1 MNQFYVN
8 RLIKII
14 SPFNEEVIS
23 IELGG
28 SEKELRELI
37 GAILNINPLS
47 IKGIRDSFGN
57 YHTISSA
64 IKNTQLTME
73 YSSYYFIVINNNQ
86 NNKST
91 NPSIKLDKN
100 NLNLNQNINIH
111 HKKNKSHPN
120 IILMSENDKIAHK
133 LLSDNL
139 IDKNKYEILK
149 NMLNEKNDEILTL
162 FKLYNKHGKHIKRL
176 STQIIPILNE
186 YNVKNNKNEEGIK
199 KIPIYNINNKE
210 LYINILS
217 SMKYSERDFEL
228 LKNLILSDNDKII
241 KAFKQY
247 SLSNNKNELK
257 SNLNDFI
264 RNNSEKY
271 KENKKSIQDDD
282 KKIKRLASKES
293 KIIKKVEKIE
303 NKILKLLTEDDNI
316 LQDTILLF
324 QSDMEIL
331 HPNDKLNLFTNE
343 FKIKDSSSIN
353 SETKNIINKYYN
365 NQLKNKF
372 FKNFNN
378 YELEIYNELIKNKDN
393 NIINAYKKY
402 KINKN
407 LDELISEIRKWIL
420 KIIEEKEK
428 EIISSSEDENEE
440 EDEEEEEEEN
450 EEIESEE
457 NEKEENEEEEDE
469 EKHSIHSSTSEAM
482 DSSEDSEKNNNKK
495 KKTNFLL
502 NNEKIDEDDDESEYI
517 ISKSSGKNDDP
528 VKLLANN
535 YKINTMRKKQN
546 DYYVKKDSNTEN
558 NNNKDDN
565 KLTLVSLKNVEQIN
579 KDENNK
585 DNNKNHSSSTDRK
598 MNEFM
603 KVINGMAFDEND
615 KVQILQ
621 LMNDKNEDIMKIY
634 QKFQK
639 NKMSLTKKVLLNL
652 LKSSPR
658 KLNQPINKE
667 LNNKK
672 NPTNN
677 NTNNNNTNNN
687 NSIISFESFLKKME
701 NENKLT
707 KTKTSYLL
715 SEFQNGN
722 NLLQSFWEVYK
733 EGNDDD
739 LLESIQIFLGKY
751 GNKIPKENNNI
762 GRRTSFK
769 DGNDSK
775 TPLSIKSFKK
785 DLVNYLKT
793 TERKETKTKQKK
805 IIDLLIKEHFL
816 NESSQKFFYDKITN
830 EDKNVTAAFE
840 VFSVSLNHLDFSETL
855 NLIYSSFIEK
865 NKINEQNKNSQKG
878 EFLIRLNGV
887 LERGNFSEN
896 EKKIVK
902 EEFDNKNNVLMSIL
916 EIYDSEDEED
926 TIDSIKS
933 FIAKII
939 HTKKF

>member
-1 MNQFYVN
+1 MNQFFVN
-8 RLIKII
+8 RIIKII
-14 SPFNEEVIS
+14 SPFNEDVIS

-28 SEKELRELI
+28 TEKELKELI

-73 YSSYYFIVINNNQ
+73 YSSYYFIVINNSL

-91 NPSIKLDKN
+91 NTGIKLDKN
-100 NLNLNQNINIH
+100 NLNLNQNVHIH

-120 IILMSENDKIAHK
+120 IYFMNENDKIAHK

-186 YNVKNNKNEEGIK
+186 YSLKNNKNEEGIK
-199 KIPIYNINNKE
+199 KIPIHNINNKE
-210 LYINILS
+210 LFINILK
-217 SMKYSERDFEL
+217 SMQYSERDFEQ
-228 LKNLILSDNDKII
+228 LKKLILSDNEKII
-241 KAFKQY
+241 KAFQQY
-247 SLSNNKNELK
+247 TLSNNKDELK
-257 SNLNDFI
+257 SNINDFI
-264 RNNSEKY
+264 RNNSEKLN
-271 KENKKSIQDDD
+271 EIKKNLNGEE
-282 KKIKRLASKES
+282 KKKKRAASKDA
-293 KIIKKVEKIE
+293 KMIKKVEKIE
-303 NKILKLLTEDDNI
+303 NKVLKILTEDDNI

-324 QSDMEIL
+324 QLDMEKL
-331 HPNDKLNLFTNE
+331 NPNDKLNLFTNE
-343 FKIKDSSSIN
+343 FNIKDSSSIN
-353 SETKNIINKYYN
+353 SETNKIIQKYYN
-365 NQLKNKF
+365 NQLKNKY

-378 YELEIYNELIKNKDN
+378 NEFEIYNELIKNKDEN
-393 NIINAYKKY
+393 LINSFKKY
-402 KINKN
+402 LSNKN
-407 LDELISEIRKWIL
+407 LDELINEIRKYIL
-420 KIIEEKEK
+420 KKIEEK
-428 EIISSSEDENEE
+428 EIISSSNEEEEENEE
-440 EDEEEEEEEN
+440 EESEENEKEEDEDEEEEEEE
-450 EEIESEE
+450 
-457 NEKEENEEEEDE
+457 EDE
-469 EKHSIHSSTSEAM
+469 DKNSIHSSTSEAM
-482 DSSEDSEKNNNKK
+482 NSSDDSDKNNNKK
-495 KKTNFLL
+495 KKTSFLL
-502 NNEKIDEDDDESEYI
+502 NNNKNKHIDEEDDEDEYI

-528 VKLLANN
+528 VKVLANN

-546 DYYVKKDSNTEN
+546 DYYLKKDSNITEN
-558 NNNKDDN
+558 NNDNNNNNNN
-565 KLTLVSLKNVEQIN
+565 KLSLVSLKNVEH
-579 KDENNK
+579 NN
-585 DNNKNHSSSTDRK
+585 STDRK
-598 MNEFM
+598 MNEFI
-603 KVINGMAFDEND
+603 KVINGMAFDENN
-615 KVQILQ
+615 KLQILQ
-621 LMNDKNEDIMKIY
+621 LMNEKNEDIMKIY

-658 KLNQPINKE
+658 KINQPIKKE
-667 LNNKK
+667 SNNKK
-672 NPTNN
+672 NSIDDNN
-677 NTNNNNTNNN
+677 NTK
-687 NSIISFESFLKKME
+687 SFESFLKKME

-707 KTKTSYLL
+707 KQKILFLL

-733 EGNDDD
+733 DGNDDEEG
-739 LLESIQIFLGKY
+739 LLESIQIFLVKY
-751 GNKIPKENNNI
+751 GNKIPKENNI
-762 GRRTSFK
+762 TGRKSSFK
-769 DGNDSK
+769 EGNDSK
-775 TPLSIKSFKK
+775 TPLSIKTFKK
-785 DLVNYLKT
+785 DLVNYLKNS
-793 TERKETKTKQKK
+793 ERKETKTKQKK

-816 NESSQKFFYDKITN
+816 NESSQKFFYEKITN

-840 VFSVSLNHLDFSETL
+840 VFSVSLNHVDFSETL

-878 EFLIRLNGV
+878 EFLIRLNGI

-902 EEFDNKNNVLMSIL
+902 EEYDNKNNILMSIL
-916 EIYDSEDEED
+916 EIYDSDDEED

-939 HTKKF
+939 HMKKF